1 MNEPIRC
8 SRGVKSVD
16 GGSVAMRVKPVSS
29 LPTQDSLPRFAIA
42 GAPSKESP
50 DVAGRLPRIGI
61 EALMAGS

>member
-1 MNEPIRC
+1 M
-8 SRGVKSVD
+8 D